1 MYAEERQHEIAD
13 LAHVRGRVSVAEL
26 ALQFDVTSE
35 TIRRDLDNLA
45 GRGLVSRVHG
55 GAIPVERARLVESG
69 VSAREAEKAIEK
81 QRIAEAAIAF
91 LPRGEDATILLDA
104 GTTVGRLAD
113 LLPPGRIT
121 TAVTNCLHTASTLS
135 SLNRAEVQLVGGRVR
150 GITQAAVGSATV
162 DALRDIRVDVAFL
175 GANGFTLD
183 HGFSTP
189 DPAEGA
195 VKRAMVGCARR
206 VVVLA
211 DSTKFGSEYLVSF
224 AAVTDVDVLITDR
237 GLAASARQSLIEQ
250 GIEVVLA

>member
-13 LAHVRGRVSVAEL
+13 LAHARGRVSVAEL
-26 ALQFDVTSE
+26 ALQFEVTSE
-35 TIRRDLDNLA
+35 TIRRDLDGLA
-45 GRGLVSRVHG
+45 ARGLVSRVHG
-55 GAIPVERARLVESG
+55 GAIPVERTRLVESG
-69 VSAREAEKAIEK
+69 VSAREAEKATEK
-81 QRIAEAAIAF
+81 QRIAEAAMVF
-91 LPRGEDATILLDA
+91 LPRGEDVTVLLDA

-113 LLPPGRIT
+113 LLPPGRVT
-121 TAVTNCLHTASTLS
+121 TVVTNCLHTAAAISAG
-135 SLNRAEVQLVGGRVR
+135 NRAEVQFVGGRVR

-162 DALRDIRVDVAFL
+162 DALREMRVDVAFV
-175 GANGFTLD
+175 GANGFTAE

-211 DSTKFGSEYLVSF
+211 DSSKFGSEYLVSF
-224 AAVTDVDVLITDR
+224 AKVTDVDVLITDR
-237 GLAASARQSLIEQ
+237 SFSSSARQSLIEQ

>member
-26 ALQFDVTSE
+26 ALQFEVTSE
-35 TIRRDLDNLA
+35 TIRRDLDSLA

-69 VSAREAEKAIEK
+69 VSAREAEKATEK
-81 QRIAEAAIAF
+81 QRIAEAAVAF
-91 LPRGEDATILLDA
+91 LPRGEDATVLLDA

-113 LLPPGRIT
+113 LLPPARVT
-121 TAVTNCLHTASTLS
+121 TVVTNCLHTAATIS
-135 SLNRAEVQLVGGRVR
+135 SRSRAEVMLVGGRVR

-162 DALRDIRVDVAFL
+162 DALRDMRVDVAFV
-175 GANGFTLD
+175 GANGFTAE

-206 VVVLA
+206 VIVLA
-211 DSTKFGSEYLVSF
+211 DASKFGSEYLVSF
-224 AAVTDVDVLITDR
+224 AKVTDVDVLITDR
-237 GLAASARQSLIEQ
+237 TFPLTARQSLIEL

>member
-1 MYAEERQHEIAD
+1 MRSPTSPTSAD
-13 LAHVRGRVSVAEL
+13 ASPWPSSRSST
-26 ALQFDVTSE
+26 TSPP
-35 TIRRDLDNLA
+35 R
-45 GRGLVSRVHG
+45 
-55 GAIPVERARLVESG
+55 P
-69 VSAREAEKAIEK
+69 SA
-81 QRIAEAAIAF
+81 
-91 LPRGEDATILLDA
+91 ATSTTSPDA
-104 GTTVGRLAD
+104 GSSRAS
-113 LLPPGRIT
+113 

-135 SLNRAEVQLVGGRVR
+135 SQNRAEVQLVGGRVR

-162 DALRDIRVDVAFL
+162 DALRDMRVDVAFL

-211 DSTKFGSEYLVSF
+211 DSSKFGSEYLVSF

-237 GLAASARQSLIEQ
+237 GLAPSARQSLIEQ